1 MTNLAGVQAAA
12 AATAAPREQRPN
24 THPVCATCGRKHAGG
39 DDECW
44 VVHPEKVPSSMKFMF
59 KNIHT
64 KRASLGL
71 PDLREKYPVELLN
84 ERPIINPLRAAD
96 DEFVYMPVLSAPGSA
111 PAAGKPT
118 ALFAAPAPAAA
129 DDPSA

>member
-1 MTNLAGVQAAA
+1 MPAQQPAPAPAPAPTPVARDPALAAIEAQVAALTQLVTNLAGVQAAA

-71 PDLREKYPVELLN
+71 PDLREKYPV
-84 ERPIINPLRAAD
+84 A
-96 DEFVYMPVLSAPGSA
+96 
-111 PAAGKPT
+111 
-118 ALFAAPAPAAA
+118 
-129 DDPSA
+129 